1 MKTNLILLFLL
12 ILVYSTSYSQR
23 NNMRNAKQ
31 FSSEMQD
38 RIAIKNSVDTF
49 SILADQKETQK
60 QTLLFTEDAIVES
73 NTQGRPGTKL
83 IGRKQIGEAFA
94 SFLNRFEVV
103 YHINGQQTIAFNGLT
118 AHAISYCLVTLIG
131 NENGKKM
138 KTTFGVYY
146 NDDFVKKDN
155 QWLISK
161 RVSTFAWQDKSEL
174 AAN

>member
-1 MKTNLILLFLL
+1 MKTNLIQLFLL
-12 ILVYSTSYSQR
+12 MLLYSTSYSQIKT
-23 NNMRNAKQ
+23 MKTAKHL
-31 FSSEMQD
+31 SSEIED
-38 RIAIKNSVDTF
+38 RVAIKNCVDTF

-73 NTQGRPGTKL
+73 ISQGRPGTIL
-83 IGRKQIGEAFA
+83 MGRKQIGDAFA
-94 SFLNRFEVV
+94 AFLNLFNIV
-103 YHINGQQTIAFNGLT
+103 YHINGQQTITLKGNT
-118 AHAISYCLVTLIG
+118 AHGISYCLVTLIG

-138 KTTFGVYY
+138 KTTLGVYY

-174 AAN
+174 VSN